1 MEHPSAD
8 KAAANAAAQPAQSTD
23 TKLKPVSY
31 VSLFRYATWVDVA
44 MLVAACLCAMAN
56 GIVFPLFS
64 LIMSGLLDSFF
75 ANDIMSTVGAYAL
88 YMLYIA
94 IASLVLSLV
103 QIGVAMI
110 QAERQGIRIRDA
122 YLRAI
127 LRQEAGYHDTHDM
140 GEVSTRISGDVLN
153 IVAGMG
159 EKLTNG
165 IQHGTSFVAG
175 LIMAFIR
182 GWDLTLVVL
191 SLVPI
196 LVLGAGSMQY
206 VLGKLQKGEQDGY
219 AAAGAAAS
227 EAIAGIRTV
236 AAYGGEE
243 AEAARYAR
251 HLKKS
256 ETAGIK
262 KAAAI
267 GGSLGTLQF
276 GILVSCECQRARN
289 PTLCLSA
296 FSPYRQDTVARRV
309 STIIASLASYHLL
322 QTAWAST
329 TARSASSSLAKRT
342 RCAASTRWR
351 QAATPVAP
359 S

>member
-159 EKLTNG
+159 EKAHEWHSAWDLLRRWSHHG
-165 IQHGTSFVAG
+165 IHPRLGPHIGCPELGSHLSA
-175 LIMAFIR
+175 R
-182 GWDLTLVVL
+182 GWVDAIR
-191 SLVPI
+191 P
-196 LVLGAGSMQY
+196 GQ
-206 VLGKLQKGEQDGY
+206 
-219 AAAGAAAS
+219 AAEG
-227 EAIAGIRTV
+227 RTGRV
-236 AAYGGEE
+236 
-243 AEAARYAR
+243 RSRWRRRQRSDCR
-251 HLKKS
+251 HPHRR
-256 ETAGIK
+256 GVRR
-262 KAAAI
+262 
-267 GGSLGTLQF
+267 GGS
-276 GILVSCECQRARN
+276 
-289 PTLCLSA
+289 
-296 FSPYRQDTVARRV
+296 
-309 STIIASLASYHLL
+309 
-322 QTAWAST
+322 
-329 TARSASSSLAKRT
+329 
-342 RCAASTRWR
+342 
-351 QAATPVAP
+351 
-359 S
+359 